1 MKSIRTLTVLF
12 LIIFVTASTKAQ
24 TKMQSGSWAVNQTI
38 SGYSLDKN
46 SGERMMTIEIQF
58 DKSFAS
64 KPKIFLSLTQI
75 DASKESNL
83 RYNIKAV
90 SVSRDG
96 FTIKVGTWSDSKVFS
111 LSGYWLAYAD

>member
-1 MKSIRTLTVLF
+1 MKSIRTLAVAF
-12 LIIFVTASTKAQ
+12 LIIFLSATISAQ

-46 SGERMMTIEIQF
+46 SGERILTIEIQF
-58 DKSFAS
+58 DKSFSA

-83 RYNIKAV
+83 RYNIEAI

-111 LSGYWLAYAD
+111 LSGSWLAYED